1 MKMRKRLFLLLP
13 AAFVVCSLRATTY
26 YGTPSDYT
34 SYFSLLQPGDS
45 LLLEAGDYYD
55 RMNLDDIVG
64 TESAPI
70 VISGPASGASAIL
83 YGDACCNTVSI
94 ERCAYLTISNLV
106 LDGQDIPYI
115 DAVKAEG
122 TSGNWAHHI
131 TIENLLIIHH
141 GGASL
146 TVGISTKCPAWN
158 WVIRHNTLIE
168 PGVGLYLGNSD
179 GTAPFVAGLVEYNLV
194 LNPRRYCMQIKH
206 QNVGTRDVAGMPT
219 QAHTT
224 IRYNVFSRD
233 EGSDPDTPR
242 PNLLVGAFPASGSGS
257 NDYYEIY
264 GNFLW
269 QNPNEGLFQGT
280 GNLAFY
286 DNLLVNYYSNGWG
299 VLSFPHN
306 DFAPREVH
314 YFHNTIYTTS
324 YGIEMYD
331 VDAAYEQNVTGNAI
345 FAPIALQLDSDVNSD
360 NNLLPD
366 PPELIA
372 DFLQDPY
379 SPLGQA
385 DYRPAPG
392 YMQADPPIDLS
403 LFTQYERYNR
413 DFEGHQRDGGYYG
426 AYLPSDELLW
436 TPDLEIRPE
445 VALLPVSVLE
455 LYPAEKFYLRVH
467 PNPVSGDFLSLS
479 ANIPTAGVLRLSL
492 SDINGRILL
501 TQSEEVA
508 PGLWEGQ
515 VALSHL
521 PKGYYFLSWTTESS
535 HGSVKII
542 RN

>member
-1 MKMRKRLFLLLP
+1 MKKTAFLLLCLFLVP
-13 AAFVVCSLRATTY
+13 APVPATTY

-34 SYFSLLQPGDS
+34 TYFSLLQPGDS

-64 TESAPI
+64 SEDAPI
-70 VISGPASGASAIL
+70 VISGPVSGGSAIL
-83 YGDACCNTVSI
+83 YGNACCNTVSI
-94 ERCAYLTISNLV
+94 ERCAYLVIRHLV

-122 TSGNWAHHI
+122 SSGNWAHHI
-131 TIENLLIIHH
+131 TLEDLLIINH

-179 GTAPFVAGLVEYNLV
+179 GSAPFVAGLVEYNLV

-224 IRYNVFSRD
+224 IRYNVFSKD
-233 EGSDPDTPR
+233 EGGDADTPR
-242 PNLLVGAFPASGSGS
+242 PNLLVGAFPASGAGS
-257 NDYYEIY
+257 DDYYEIY

-269 QNPNEGLFQGT
+269 QNPTEGLFQGT

-306 DFAPREVH
+306 NFAPREVN
-314 YFHNTIYTTS
+314 YFQNTIYTTS
-324 YGIEMYD
+324 YGIEMYN
-331 VDAAYEQNVTGNAI
+331 VDAAYEQNVSGNAI
-345 FAPIALQLDSDVNSD
+345 FSPIALQLDGAVNAV
-360 NNLLPD
+360 NNFLAD
-366 PPELIA
+366 PPELIETY
-372 DFLQDPY
+372 LQNPY
-379 SPLGQA
+379 ASLGEA

-392 YMQADPPIDLS
+392 YMAADPLIDLS
-403 LFTQYERYNR
+403 PFVQYDRYER
-413 DFEGHQRDGGYYG
+413 DFEGRQRNGSYYG

-436 TPDLEIRPE
+436 VPDLEIRPE
-445 VALLPVSVLE
+445 VQLLPVDVLS
-455 LYPAEKFYLRVH
+455 LFPAEKFYLRAS
-467 PNPVSGDFLSLS
+467 PNPMSGDVLRLS
-479 ANIPTAGVLRLSL
+479 ANIPAPGRLSL
-492 SDINGRILL
+492 FLSDLNGHTLWTR
-501 TQSEEVA
+501 SEEFGE
-508 PGLWEGQ
+508 GLWVQQ
-515 VALSHL
+515 VTLPHL
-521 PKGYYFLSWTTESS
+521 PKGIYILKWEYKNR
-535 HGSVKII
+535 HGVVKLVKS
-542 RN
+542 